1 MASLQTMTKT
11 TTIRPVLDG
20 VKAKVNAV
28 REIGSREESRFAQ
41 LQAEAPGASMSD
53 PTEPLRRFLID
64 NDVPANNAA
73 QADVKYDTAQLREHF
88 TVHGFLA
95 PFVTVTRKAD
105 GVKGVKGVMMF
116 THHPRMYFNFEP
128 EG

>member
-1 MASLQTMTKT
+1 
-11 TTIRPVLDG
+11 
-20 VKAKVNAV
+20 
-28 REIGSREESRFAQ
+28 
-41 LQAEAPGASMSD
+41 MSD
-53 PTEPLRRFLID
+53 PTETARRFLID

-73 QADVKYDTAQLREHF
+73 QADVKYDTAQLQEHF

-105 GVKGVKGVMMF
+105 GVKGVMMF
-116 THHPRMYFNFEP
+116 SHNPRLYFDFTP

>member
-1 MASLQTMTKT
+1 
-11 TTIRPVLDG
+11 
-20 VKAKVNAV
+20 
-28 REIGSREESRFAQ
+28 
-41 LQAEAPGASMSD
+41 MSD
-53 PTEPLRRFLID
+53 PTETARRFLID
-64 NDVPANNAA
+64 NDVPANEAA
-73 QADVKYDTAQLREHF
+73 NADVKYDTKQLQEHF

-105 GVKGVKGVMMF
+105 GVKGVMMF